1 MKKSI
6 KKILCGLVSSAML
19 VSVSPAFA
27 ADTATIQWYGDYS
40 DNQDPKLVVN
50 FTSPAQYI
58 QQATS
63 VIYPASITTPTF
75 DDYIRM
81 SEVTVD
87 GSETKEI
94 VFDIENEFTESD
106 GAYKLAVQSNGYM
119 SDVAKAEDMVY
130 VIAPSRIPGILSEL
144 NSATASNF
152 GTPFAKVMPALQLAD
167 ETNPTTKTNRLSA
180 MVDIKTNDFDGAFE
194 NLEEVR
200 EAWEVSDI
208 LVYVNDSSA
217 TPEGLA
223 ERIIT
228 NAELLGIDIEDAD
241 FKKYVDENGAEDE
254 GNDGVA
260 DNNELCVKL
269 LANVAGYNNGAGVKS
284 RAGLADI
291 IGENL
296 GIIVINAASDTLID
310 DAFDKYKDY
319 FDIDASVRAK
329 YESFNLADKG
339 KVLRKIYNQNYTKA
353 SDLVTAFEAAV
364 GRVESGEENNTP
376 PIVIVPG
383 NTPTG
388 GGNSSPGGMS
398 APTTT
403 PAPTSAF
410 RDLPSSHWAYGY
422 VKALAEKNVIN
433 GYDDGTFR
441 PSNNVTREEFVKM
454 IISATGMLQAGAECE
469 FSDVPAGAWYYE
481 YVASAYA
488 KEIVS
493 GMDEGAFGVGTN
505 ITRQDVAVIAARII
519 KRLKG
524 TVPETVE
531 STLTDIDTVSD
542 YATDSVKL
550 LNGMGI
556 INGYDDGSFM
566 PKNTL
571 TRAEA
576 ATIISRLIENL

>member
-223 ERIIT
+223 EKIIT

-296 GIIVINAASDTLID
+296 GVIVINAASDTLID

-388 GGNSSPGGMS
+388 GGNSSPGGMY

-576 ATIISRLIENL
+576 AAIISRLIENL

>member
-58 QQATS
+58 QQVTS
-63 VIYPASITTPTF
+63 VIYPSNATPAF
-75 DDYIRM
+75 DNYIRM
-81 SEVTVD
+81 SEITVD
-87 GSETKEI
+87 GTETTEF
-94 VFDIENEFTESD
+94 VFDIENDFTESD
-106 GAYKLAVQSNGYM
+106 GAYKIAVQANGYM
-119 SDVAKAEDMVY
+119 SDVAKEEVTVY
-130 VIAPSRIPGILSEL
+130 VITPSKIPVLLSEL

-167 ETNPTTKTNRLSA
+167 ETNPTTKTKRLSA

-223 ERIIT
+223 EKIIT

-269 LANVAGYNNGAGVKS
+269 LANVTGYNNGAGVKS

-353 SDLVTAFEAAV
+353 SELVADFKTAVERVAA
-364 GRVESGEENNTP
+364 GEENNTP
-376 PIVIVPG
+376 PIIIVPNG
-383 NTPTG
+383 TPTG

-398 APTTT
+398 APTPTA
-403 PAPTSAF
+403 APESTF

-493 GMDEGAFGVGTN
+493 GMDEGAFGIGTN

>member
-200 EAWEVSDI
+200 KAWEVSDI

-223 ERIIT
+223 EKIIT

-398 APTTT
+398 APTPTA
-403 PAPTSAF
+403 APESTF

>member
-58 QQATS
+58 QQVTS
-63 VIYPASITTPTF
+63 VIYPASIKTSNKTLTF

-81 SEVTVD
+81 SEITVD
-87 GSETKEI
+87 GTETTEF
-94 VFDIENEFTESD
+94 VYHIEESD
-106 GAYKLAVQSNGYM
+106 GAYMLAVQSNGYM

-223 ERIIT
+223 EKIIT

-398 APTTT
+398 APTPTA
-403 PAPTSAF
+403 APESTF

-493 GMDEGAFGVGTN
+493 GMDEGAFGIGTN

>member
-58 QQATS
+58 QQVTS
-63 VIYPASITTPTF
+63 VIYPASVAPAF
-75 DDYIRM
+75 DKYIRM

-87 GSETKEI
+87 DGTETTEF
-94 VFDIENEFTESD
+94 VYHIEESD
-106 GAYKLAVQSNGYM
+106 GAYMLAVQSNGYM

-144 NSATASNF
+144 NGATASNF
-152 GTPFAKVMPALQLAD
+152 GTPFAKVMPALKLED
-167 ETNPTTKTNRLSA
+167 ETNPTTKTKRLSA

-223 ERIIT
+223 EKIIT

-398 APTTT
+398 APTPTA
-403 PAPTSAF
+403 APESTF

-493 GMDEGAFGVGTN
+493 GMDEGAFGIGTN

>member
-40 DNQDPKLVVN
+40 DNTDPKLVVD

-58 QQATS
+58 QQVTS

-87 GSETKEI
+87 GTETTEF
-94 VFDIENEFTESD
+94 VYHIENEFTESD

-119 SDVAKAEDMVY
+119 SDVAKAKDMVY

-223 ERIIT
+223 EKIIT

-269 LANVAGYNNGAGVKS
+269 LANVAGYNDGAGVKS

-339 KVLRKIYNQNYTKA
+339 KVLRKLYNRNYAKA
-353 SDLVTAFEAAV
+353 SELVADFKTAVERVAA
-364 GRVESGEENNTP
+364 GEENNTP

-398 APTTT
+398 APTPTA
-403 PAPTSAF
+403 APESTF

-493 GMDEGAFGVGTN
+493 GMDEGAFGIGTN

-576 ATIISRLIENL
+576 AAIISRLIENL

>member
-223 ERIIT
+223 EKIIT

-493 GMDEGAFGVGTN
+493 GMDEGAFGIGTN

-576 ATIISRLIENL
+576 AAIISRLIENL

>member
-94 VFDIENEFTESD
+94 VFDIENDFTESD
-106 GAYKLAVQSNGYM
+106 GAYMLAVQSNGYM
-119 SDVAKAEDMVY
+119 SDVAKADDMVY

-223 ERIIT
+223 EKIIT

-241 FKKYVDENGAEDE
+241 FKKYVYENGAEDE

-339 KVLRKIYNQNYTKA
+339 KVLRKIYNQNYAKA
-353 SDLVTAFEAAV
+353 SELVADFKTAVERVAA
-364 GRVESGEENNTP
+364 GEENNTP
-376 PIVIVPG
+376 PIIIVPNG
-383 NTPTG
+383 TQTG

-398 APTTT
+398 APTPTA
-403 PAPTSAF
+403 APESTF

-493 GMDEGAFGVGTN
+493 GMDEGAFGIGTN

-576 ATIISRLIENL
+576 AAIISRLIENL

>member
-58 QQATS
+58 QQVTS
-63 VIYPASITTPTF
+63 VIYPSNATPAF
-75 DDYIRM
+75 DHYIRM
-81 SEVTVD
+81 SEITVD
-87 GSETKEI
+87 GTETTEF

-106 GAYKLAVQSNGYM
+106 GAYQLAVQSNVYM

-200 EAWEVSDI
+200 KAWEVSDI

-223 ERIIT
+223 EKIIT

-319 FDIDASVRAK
+319 FDIDASVLAK

-398 APTTT
+398 APTPTA
-403 PAPTSAF
+403 APESTF
-410 RDLPSSHWAYGY
+410 RDLPSSHWA
-422 VKALAEKNVIN
+422 
-433 GYDDGTFR
+433 
-441 PSNNVTREEFVKM
+441 
-454 IISATGMLQAGAECE
+454 
-469 FSDVPAGAWYYE
+469 
-481 YVASAYA
+481 
-488 KEIVS
+488 
-493 GMDEGAFGVGTN
+493 
-505 ITRQDVAVIAARII
+505 
-519 KRLKG
+519 
-524 TVPETVE
+524 
-531 STLTDIDTVSD
+531 
-542 YATDSVKL
+542 
-550 LNGMGI
+550 
-556 INGYDDGSFM
+556 
-566 PKNTL
+566 
-571 TRAEA
+571 
-576 ATIISRLIENL
+576 